1 MLTLASEH
9 VNVEYRT
16 QMF

>member
-1 MLTLASEH
+1 MSTLASEH
-9 VNVEYRT
+9 VNIEYRT

>member
-1 MLTLASEH
+1 MSTLASEH